1 MNAHWN
7 MCQFSS
13 VFESLFPVFEDNGAA
28 LTVESGVLIGVG
40 NKGGSGM
47 GFLTDFTTEAFS
59 FKTRPNM
66 VS

>member
-28 LTVESGVLIGVG
+28 LTVEPDGIWGINRG
-40 NKGGSGM
+40 REWGG
-47 GFLTDFTTEAFS
+47 L
-59 FKTRPNM
+59 P
-66 VS
+66 